1 MKISFTYL
9 FLLIGAIQ
17 LLSASN
23 GKGQGLEDIMVTIE
37 VREGNLEFLLKRIE
51 FQTRLTFAYLPTD
64 VRKYEHITLKTGKQ
78 SVKSVLDKALET
90 TALSYRYIENSVII
104 FPKPAMGKKSPGNS
118 FETGSKRNVFSNEN
132 IVSQREQKV
141 DLLSS
146 ISPIELYNRRLV
158 LNVNGRVVDS
168 NGEPLIGV
176 NILVKGTNKGAT
188 TDLDGQFTLTDIDE
202 QAVLV
207 LSYIGYESQ
216 EIGVAGRTDI
226 TITMQED
233 AQLIDEVVVVGYGVQ
248 KKVDLTGAV
257 GTLKGEDLADRKAV
271 QVSQALQGSMPG
283 VMVMRGNNAP
293 GSTASIRIRGVT
305 TIGNSNPL
313 IIVDGVPVDDINDIN
328 PNDIQD
334 ISVLKD
340 AASASIYGSRAAA
353 GV

>member
-176 NILVKGTNKGAT
+176 NILVKGTNKGTT
-188 TDLDGQFTLTDIDE
+188 TDFDGQFSLEDIDD
-202 QAVLV
+202 QAVLMV
-207 LSYIGYESQ
+207 SYIGYHSQ
-216 EIGVAGRTDI
+216 EISVDGRRDI
-226 TITMQED
+226 NIVMLED
-233 AQLIDEVVVVGYGVQ
+233 IQTLDEVVVVGYGTQ
-248 KKVDLTGAV
+248 KKVNLTGAV
-257 GTLKGEDLADRKAV
+257 ESISGDRISNQ
-271 QVSQALQGSMPG
+271 QVGQTSQALTGLVPG
-283 VMVMRGNNAP
+283 
-293 GSTASIRIRGVT
+293 
-305 TIGNSNPL
+305 L
-313 IIVDGVPVDDINDIN
+313 
-328 PNDIQD
+328 
-334 ISVLKD
+334 
-340 AASASIYGSRAAA
+340 
-353 GV
+353 